1 MKSHKFRPSLF
12 PTAAP
17 TAAAA
22 VTNVEQRFAAWLQ
35 AVDEYLI
42 SMIGLDSAAMEDWL
56 WADAYENGSS
66 AEEAAEEFLA
76 EIFTPF

>member
-1 MKSHKFRPSLF
+1 MNSHKSRPTLF

-17 TAAAA
+17 TAAAT
-22 VTNVEQRFAAWLQ
+22 VTNATHSFATWLQ

-42 SMIGLDSAAMEDWL
+42 NMIGLDSAALEDWL

-76 EIFTPF
+76 DVFTPF